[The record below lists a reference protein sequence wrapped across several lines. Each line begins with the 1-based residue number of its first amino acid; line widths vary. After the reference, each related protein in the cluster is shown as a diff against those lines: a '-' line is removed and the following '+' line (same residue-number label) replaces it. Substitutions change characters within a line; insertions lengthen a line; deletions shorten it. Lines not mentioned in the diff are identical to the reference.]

1 MRKNKFLALTM
12 LCSVLSGVSA
22 NAQEIKGPHLGVE
35 TQIDKEGSNDTNKAS
50 ITFRDI
56 CRSSA
61 KGTAT
66 VVRHVTSWIATVLSV
81 VSMVYVYSS
90 GEKTNIGFYAVYTGF
105 AAWGILN
112 TCDMIYEYKESKS
125 DKNEKPTSNNHGEF
139 DTAKAQDKKD
149 SPYLQ

>member
-1 MRKNKFLALTM
+1 MGVVIFFIGGANMVKNFNKRLCCALCA
-12 LCSVLSGVSA
+12 LISLFSA
-22 NAQEIKGPHLGVE
+22 SQRTE
-35 TQIDKEGSNDTNKAS
+35 S
-50 ITFRDI
+50 ISFRDI

-66 VVRHVTSWIATVLSV
+66 VFRHGTSWIATVLSV
-81 VSMVYVYSS
+81 VSMVYLFRVNPTKK
-90 GEKTNIGFYAVYTGF
+90 EKIGFCALYTGL

-139 DTAKAQDKKD
+139 DTAKAQNKKD

>member
-1 MRKNKFLALTM
+1 MVKNFNKRLCCALCA
-12 LCSVLSGVSA
+12 LVS
-22 NAQEIKGPHLGVE
+22 LF
-35 TQIDKEGSNDTNKAS
+35 SAS
-50 ITFRDI
+50 QKTESISFRDI

-66 VVRHVTSWIATVLSV
+66 VFRHFTSWIMTAISGVC
-81 VSMVYVYSS
+81 MVCVFRDNSLTTK
-90 GEKTNIGFYAVYTGF
+90 EKIGFYALYTGL

-139 DTAKAQDKKD
+139 DIAKAQDKKD